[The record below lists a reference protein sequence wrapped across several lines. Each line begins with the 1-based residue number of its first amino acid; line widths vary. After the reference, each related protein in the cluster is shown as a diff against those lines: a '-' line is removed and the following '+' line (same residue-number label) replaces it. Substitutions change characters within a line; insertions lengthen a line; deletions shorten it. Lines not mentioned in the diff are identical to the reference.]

1 MRDYDMVD
9 SSAADLRVGLVGLG
23 SLGVRLGRQ
32 FEAVPDAELAAI
44 ADVSEANLA
53 EAGGELEVPSSN
65 QFLDY
70 ETMLDEADLDAAA
83 IATPNGLHY
92 DQTVAALERDLHVL
106 CEKPLATNLEDARDL
121 YRRDRETDRVMMLG
135 YQRHLNPA
143 FINARQRWAEGDA
156 EPTFITGEIT
166 HDWRSYYENMDDW
179 RMDPELSGGG
189 HLLNVGSH
197 VIDAILWVT
206 GLTPTHVNA
215 NVEFHDDEQ
224 LFDKQSSITIEFDN
238 GAIANFSDTGI
249 VACTREHIHIWDD
262 DGAVYLEGREWD
274 ERTGYTID
282 AEGTEHDR
290 HLDYHGRETKAEA
303 FTESVLEGTE
313 PPISVRDAFRT
324 LVVTMAAY
332 ESGRADERIDLA
344 DRYSFVGD
352 GLLD

>member
-1 MRDYDMVD
+1 MSHYDMVD
-9 SSAADLRVGLVGLG
+9 SSATDLRVGLVGLG
-23 SLGVRLGRQ
+23 SLGVRLGQQ
-32 FEAVPDAELAAI
+32 FDSVPHAELAAI
-44 ADVSEANLA
+44 ADVDEANVA
-53 EAGGELEVPSSN
+53 EAGGELEVPASG
-65 QFLDY
+65 QYRDY

-106 CEKPLATNLEDARDL
+106 CEKPLATAVEDAHDL
-121 YRRDRETDRVMMLG
+121 YRRDQESDRVMMLG

-156 EPTFITGEIT
+156 DPTFITGEIT
-166 HDWRSYYENMDDW
+166 HDWQSYYETMDDW
-179 RMDPELSGGG
+179 RMDPDLSGGG

-215 NVEFHDDEQ
+215 TVEFHDDEEI
-224 LFDKQSSITIEFDN
+224 FDKQSSITIEFDN
-238 GAIANFSDTGI
+238 GAIATVSDTGI

-290 HLDYHGRETKAEA
+290 HLDYHGRRTKAEA
-303 FTESVLEGTE
+303 FTEAVLESTE
-313 PPISVRDAFRT
+313 PPITVRDAFRT

-332 ESGRADERIDLA
+332 ESGREDERIDLA
-344 DRYSFVGD
+344 DRYAFVDD

>member
-9 SSAADLRVGLVGLG
+9 SSGSPLRVGLVGLG

-32 FEAVPDAELAAI
+32 FETVPNAELVAL
-44 ADVSEANLA
+44 ADVNESNLTD
-53 EAGGELEVPSSN
+53 AGRELDVPRSA
-65 QFLDY
+65 QYADY
-70 ETMLDEADLDAAA
+70 ETMLDEATLDAAA

-92 DQTVAALERDLHVL
+92 EQILAALDRDLHVL
-106 CEKPLATNLEDARDL
+106 CEKPLATAVDDAAEL
-121 YRRDRETDRVMMLG
+121 YRREQETDRVMMLG

-143 FINARQRWAEGDA
+143 FIMARERWATGDND
-156 EPTFITGEIT
+156 PTSITAEIT
-166 HDWRSYYENMDDW
+166 HDWRSYYETMDDW

-197 VIDAILWVT
+197 VLDAILWVT
-206 GLTPTHVNA
+206 GLTPTSVDA
-215 NVEFHDDEQ
+215 TVEFHDDDQ
-224 LFDKQSSITIEFDN
+224 YFDTQSSITIEFAN
-238 GAIANFSDTGI
+238 GALATVSDTGI

-282 AEGTEHDR
+282 AEGTEHDPY
-290 HLDYHGRETKAEA
+290 LDYHGRRTKAEA

-332 ESGRADERIDLA
+332 ESGRTGDRIELA
-344 DRYSFVGD
+344 DRYAFGD
-352 GLLD
+352 DALLG

>member
-9 SSAADLRVGLVGLG
+9 SSATDLRVGLVGLG

-32 FEAVPDAELAAI
+32 FESVPDAELVTL
-44 ADVSEANLA
+44 ADVNEENLA
-53 EAGGELEVPSSN
+53 NAGLELEVAPSARYT
-65 QFLDY
+65 DY
-70 ETMLDEADLDAAA
+70 ETMLDEESLDAAA

-106 CEKPLATNLEDARDL
+106 CEKPLATSVEDARDL
-121 YRRDRETDRVMMLG
+121 YRRDRENDRVMMLG

-143 FINARQRWAEGDA
+143 FISARERWAAGDA
-156 EPTFITGEIT
+156 DPTFITGEIT
-166 HDWRSYYENMDDW
+166 HDWRSYYEDMDDW
-179 RMDPELSGGG
+179 RMDPDLSGGG

-215 NVEFHDDEQ
+215 NVVFHDDEGI
-224 LFDKQSSITIEFDN
+224 FDKQSSITIEFEN
-238 GAIANFSDTGI
+238 GAVANVSDTGI

-282 AEGTEHDR
+282 AEGTEHDQYR
-290 HLDYHGRETKAEA
+290 DYHGRQTKAEA
-303 FTESVLEGTE
+303 FTEAVRDGTE
-313 PPISVRDAFRT
+313 PPITVRDAFRT
-324 LVVTMAAY
+324 MVVTMAAY
-332 ESGRADERIDLA
+332 ESGRAEERIDLA
-344 DRYSFVGD
+344 DRYSFAGD